1 MKTLLR
7 TKPAPQATA
16 LRQPKRISKTATE
29 SKPAAVTKTNKPT
42 FLRSPYREGTTMIRV
57 ANSLLPTVKA
67 LLAKRKAEAAAGD
80 PDVYE

>member
-7 TKPAPQATA
+7 TTPTA
-16 LRQPKRISKTATE
+16 HVTVLRQPKRISKTATE
-29 SKPAAVTKTNKPT
+29 SKPAAVTKTTKPS

-67 LLAKRKAEAAAGD
+67 LLAKRKVEAAAGD